1 MQQERHAWRKEKVDK
16 FEVGLVL
23 GLTIVLI
30 CILVVGY
37 SPFSLLE
44 GVWWEEINIR
54 EEIGKLRTYDDG
66 NYSVLEVD
74 WIEWSRKMRDAEGNF
89 TKMDTWKEF
98 NASLEY
104 RDITF
109 LMLDEEKKVVWY
121 NPLFTNQV
129 IYFEY

>member
-1 MQQERHAWRKEKVDK
+1 MDR

-37 SPFSLLE
+37 APFSPFSPFE
-44 GVWWEEINIR
+44 EVWQKKINIR
-54 EEIGKLRTYDDG
+54 EEIGKLRTHNDG
-66 NYSVLEVD
+66 NYSIHEYD
-74 WIEWSRKMRDAEGNF
+74 WVEWSRTMQDAEGNF
-89 TKMDTWKEF
+89 TKMDTWEEF
-98 NASLEY
+98 KASLEN

-109 LMLDEEKKVVWY
+109 IMLDEKERVVWY
-121 NPLFTNQV
+121 NPPLTDQS

>member
-1 MQQERHAWRKEKVDK
+1 VDR

-37 SPFSLLE
+37 APFSPFSPFE
-44 GVWWEEINIR
+44 EVWQKKINIR
-54 EEIGKLRTYDDG
+54 EEIGKLRTHNDG
-66 NYSVLEVD
+66 NYSIHEYD
-74 WIEWSRKMRDAEGNF
+74 WVEWSRTMQDAEGNF
-89 TKMDTWKEF
+89 TKMDTWEEF
-98 NASLEY
+98 KASLEN

-109 LMLDEEKKVVWY
+109 IMLDEKERVVWY
-121 NPLFTNQV
+121 NPPLTDQS

>member
-98 NASLEY
+98 SASLEY